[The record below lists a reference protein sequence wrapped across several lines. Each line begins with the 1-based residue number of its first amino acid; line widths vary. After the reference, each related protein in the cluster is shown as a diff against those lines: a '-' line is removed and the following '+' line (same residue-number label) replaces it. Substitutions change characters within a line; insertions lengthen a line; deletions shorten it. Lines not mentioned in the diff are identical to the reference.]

1 MLKKLHK
8 DFRSAFIEGLKN
20 AMFFAEAQIKKSF
33 GKHGK
38 PKVKTGN
45 LRRNIGSGVKV
56 RTKNA
61 IGFVSADTIYARIL
75 ERGGTIFPRTADYLR
90 FQVGGQWRSMKSVR
104 IEPYP
109 YLQPGLEDNIN
120 KIEDIIVSTI
130 FKRVK

>member
-8 DFRSAFIEGLKN
+8 DFRSAFIQGLKL
-20 AMFFAEAQIKKSF
+20 AMLFAESKIKKSF
-33 GKHGK
+33 NKQGK
-38 PKVKTGN
+38 PKIKTGN

-56 RTKNA
+56 GTRNA

-75 ERGGTIFPRTADYLR
+75 ERGGTIFPRTSDYLR
-90 FQVGGQWRSMKSVR
+90 FQIGGKWISKRSVR
-104 IEPYP
+104 IPPYP

-130 FKRVK
+130 FKKVN